1 MALQVPDEALALILD
16 AEGLDQP
23 SKWPGGSSGITI
35 GVGYD
40 LGFVTE
46 DQFEEDWSPFLSG
59 DDIDRLKDVI
69 GLSGDKASHR
79 ASEFGDIKIKR
90 PDAEQVFKERTLPL
104 YSQRTE
110 NALPGVDQL
119 PAAAQGALVSLVFN
133 RGGGMKDDPS
143 RPGDETR
150 REMRAIRDAVAAGD
164 LQEIADQLRSMK
176 RLWEGKGLDGLLKRR
191 DAEADLVESAIED

>member
-1 MALQVPDEALALILD
+1 MALQIPDEALALILD

-59 DDIDRLKDVI
+59 DEIDRLKDVI
-69 GLSGDKASHR
+69 GLAGDKASQR
-79 ASEFGDIKIKR
+79 ASEFGDIKIQR
-90 PDAEQVFKERTLPL
+90 ADAEQVFKERTLPL
-104 YSQRTE
+104 YSQKTE
-110 NALPGVDQL
+110 NAFPGVDQL

-133 RGGGMKDDPS
+133 RGPGMN
-143 RPGDETR
+143 GDSR
-150 REMRAIRDAVAAGD
+150 REMRGVRDA
-164 LQEIADQLRSMK
+164 
-176 RLWEGKGLDGLLKRR
+176 
-191 DAEADLVESAIED
+191 

>member
-46 DQFEEDWSPFLSG
+46 DQFEEDWSPFLGS
-59 DDIDRLKDVI
+59 DEIDRLKDVI
-69 GLSGDKASHR
+69 GLAGDKAAER
-79 ASEFGDIKIKR
+79 ASEFGDIKIQR
-90 PDAEQVFKERTLPL
+90 ADAEQVFKERTLPL
-104 YSQRTE
+104 YSQKTE
-110 NALPGVDQL
+110 NAFPGVDQL
-119 PAAAQGALVSLVFN
+119 PAAVQGALVSLVFN
-133 RGGGMKDDPS
+133 RGPGMSGDS
-143 RPGDETR
+143 RQ
-150 REMRAIRDAVAAGD
+150 EMRAVRDSVANGD
-164 LQEIADQLRSMK
+164 LQEIADQIRAMK

-191 DAEADLVESAIED
+191 DAEADLVESAIES

>member
-46 DQFEEDWSPFLSG
+46 EQFEEDWSSFLSG
-59 DDIDRLKDVI
+59 DEINRLKDVI
-69 GLSGDKASHR
+69 NLSGDKASQR
-79 ASEFGDIKIKR
+79 ASEFRDIKIQR
-90 PDAEQVFKERTLPL
+90 ADAEQVFKERTLPL

-110 NALPGVDQL
+110 NAFPGVDQL

-133 RGGGMKDDPS
+133 RGPGMN
-143 RPGDETR
+143 GDSR
-150 REMRAIRDAVAAGD
+150 REMRAVRDAVAAGD
-164 LQEIADQLRSMK
+164 LQEIANQIRSMK

-191 DAEADLVESAIED
+191 DAEADLVESAIE

>member
-1 MALQVPDEALALILD
+1 MALQVPDEALVLILD

-23 SKWPGGSSGITI
+23 GKWPGGSSGITI

-40 LGFVTE
+40 LCFVKE
-46 DQFEEDWSPFLSG
+46 DQFEEDWSPFLSA
-59 DDIDRLKDVI
+59 DEMDRLKDVT
-69 GLSGDKASHR
+69 GLSGEDASQR

-90 PDAEQVFKERTLPL
+90 PDAEQVVKERTLPL

-110 NALPGVDQL
+110 DAIPGVDQL

-133 RGGGMKDDPS
+133 HGPGMNGDS
-143 RPGDETR
+143 RL
-150 REMRAIRDAVAAGD
+150 EMRAVRDAVAAGD
-164 LQEIADQLRSMK
+164 LQEIANQIRAMK

-191 DAEADLVESAIED
+191 DAEADLVESAIQN

>member
-1 MALQVPDEALALILD
+1 MPLEVPDEALTLILN

-46 DQFEEDWSPFLSG
+46 DQFEEDWSPFLTG
-59 DDIDRLKDVI
+59 DEIDRLKEVI
-69 GLSGDKASHR
+69 GLSGDDASAR
-79 ASEFGDIKIKR
+79 ASEFADIKIKR

-110 NALPGVDQL
+110 KAFPGLDQL
-119 PAAAQGALVSLVFN
+119 PAAVQGALVSVVFN
-133 RGGGMKDDPS
+133 RGPGMN
-143 RPGDETR
+143 GDSR
-150 REMRAIRDAVAAGD
+150 REMRAVRDAVAEGD
-164 LQEIADQLRSMK
+164 LQEIADQIRSMK

-191 DAEADLVESAIED
+191 DAEADLVESAIDN

>member
-1 MALQVPDEALALILD
+1 MALQVPDEALALILG

-46 DQFEEDWSPFLSG
+46 DQFEEDWGPFLS
-59 DDIDRLKDVI
+59 DEQLERLKDVI
-69 GLSGDKASHR
+69 GLSGDKASQR
-79 ASEFGDIKIKR
+79 ASEFSDIKIKR

-110 NALPGVDQL
+110 KA
-119 PAAAQGALVSLVFN
+119 F
-133 RGGGMKDDPS
+133 
-143 RPGDETR
+143 
-150 REMRAIRDAVAAGD
+150 
-164 LQEIADQLRSMK
+164 
-176 RLWEGKGLDGLLKRR
+176 
-191 DAEADLVESAIED
+191 

>member
-1 MALQVPDEALALILD
+1 MALQIPDEALALILD

-59 DDIDRLKDVI
+59 DEIDRLKDVI
-69 GLSGDKASHR
+69 NVSGDNARQR
-79 ASEFGDIKIKR
+79 ASEFSDIKIKR
-90 PDAEQVFKERTLPL
+90 ADAEQVFKERTLPL
-104 YSQRTE
+104 YSQKTE
-110 NALPGVDQL
+110 NAFPGVDQL

-133 RGGGMKDDPS
+133 RGPGMN
-143 RPGDETR
+143 GDSR
-150 REMRAIRDAVAAGD
+150 REMRAVRDAVAAGD
-164 LQEIADQLRSMK
+164 LQEIANQIRAMK

-191 DAEADLVESAIED
+191 DAEADLVESAIEN

>member
-59 DDIDRLKDVI
+59 DEIDRLKDVI
-69 GLSGDKASHR
+69 RLSGDKAAQR
-79 ASEFGDIKIKR
+79 AREFGDIKIKR
-90 PDAEQVFKERTLPL
+90 ADAEQVFKERTLPL
-104 YSQRTE
+104 YSQKTE
-110 NALPGVDQL
+110 DAFPGLDQL

-133 RGGGMKDDPS
+133 RGPGMN
-143 RPGDETR
+143 GDSR
-150 REMRAIRDAVAAGD
+150 REMRAVRDAVADGD
-164 LQEIADQLRSMK
+164 LQEIANQIRAMK

-191 DAEADLVESAIED
+191 DAEADLVESAIDN

>member
-1 MALQVPDEALALILD
+1 MALQIPDEALALILD

-46 DQFEEDWSPFLSG
+46 AQFEEDWSSFLSG
-59 DDIDRLKDVI
+59 DEINRLKDVI
-69 GLSGDKASHR
+69 NLSGDKAAQR

-104 YSQRTE
+104 YSQKTE
-110 NALPGVDQL
+110 NAFPGVDQL

-133 RGGGMKDDPS
+133 RGEGMK
-143 RPGDETR
+143 GDSR
-150 REMRAIRDAVAAGD
+150 REMRAVRDAVAAGD
-164 LQEIADQLRSMK
+164 LQEIANQIRAMK

-191 DAEADLVESAIED
+191 DAEADLVESAIEN